1 MTMTNAVLQ
10 GVFPVLA
17 TPFHPG
23 GAADREGL
31 VAITRYVIAAG
42 ADGVVYPGVASEY
55 DMLSA
60 DERVELSDIVAAE
73 ARGRVAFVAG
83 GSALEPQATL
93 MVAARARAQ
102 GAAALMVMAP
112 RNITEAWPAIEFFQA
127 VAAAADGVPLMLQ
140 NAPPPA
146 GSGLPVAL
154 VIQIANA
161 VPQVQ
166 YIKEEALPSG
176 ARISEA
182 LAGAPASLRGIFG
195 GAGGR
200 YLTDELARGA
210 VGTMPACELAEVHV
224 ALMAAHRCGD
234 RQGVRHFF
242 NRMLPLLNFQ
252 MVFRMAM
259 TKETLRRRGIIGHAG
274 KRAGGPELDAGDH
287 CELSELLAEVGDLLD
302 PPVQSPGGSGSAGGA
317 GAGFIATG

>member
-1 MTMTNAVLQ
+1 MTHPASVLK
-10 GVFPVLA
+10 GVFPVIA
-17 TPFHPG
+17 TPFLPD
-23 GAADREGL
+23 GAADTAGL
-31 VAITRYVIAAG
+31 MAITRYVIAAG

-73 ARGRVAFVAG
+73 ARGHVAFVAG
-83 GSALEPQATL
+83 GSAPDPQTTL
-93 MVAARARAQ
+93 ALAARARAQ

-112 RNITEAWPAIEFFQA
+112 RSITDAGAAIEFFQR

-161 VPQVQ
+161 VRHIE

-176 ARISEA
+176 ARISET
-182 LAGAPASLRGIFG
+182 LAGAPATLRGIFG

-200 YLTDELARGA
+200 YITDELARGA
-210 VGTMPACELAEVHV
+210 VGTMPACELAEIHV
-224 ALMAAHRCGD
+224 ALMAAHRRGD
-234 RQGVRHFF
+234 RHGVRHFF

-274 KRAGGPELDAGDH
+274 KRASGPELDAGDH
-287 CELSELLAEVGDLLD
+287 CELAELLAEVSDLLE
-302 PPVQSPGGSGSAGGA
+302 PPVRAPGNASA
-317 GAGFIATG
+317 